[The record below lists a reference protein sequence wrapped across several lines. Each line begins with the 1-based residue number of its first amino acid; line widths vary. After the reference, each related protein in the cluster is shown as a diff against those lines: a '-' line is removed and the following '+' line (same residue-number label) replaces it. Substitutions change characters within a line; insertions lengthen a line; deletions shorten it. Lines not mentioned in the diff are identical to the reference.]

1 MTAQLTIHNA
11 GPGLTVQDLGR
22 PGWKAQGLSTGGAAD
37 PLALLEAAALLGTP
51 LGQAAIEMMG
61 FGGTFSV
68 NQAVRFALT
77 GAVMQADINGE
88 PISPNA
94 THVLPAG
101 AKLTI
106 RGAKQGVF
114 GYLSLAGGIATPPI
128 MGSRATHLTAGIGKP
143 LQPGDTLPLGAD
155 ADRMRAPMKL
165 PVADRF
171 AGGTIRIMS
180 GPQTD
185 FFAPETLAAFTQTT
199 FTRSP
204 RGNRQ
209 GVRLDYDGNGF
220 STRDGLNH
228 VSDLIVPGDI
238 QMTGDG
244 VPYVLLCECQT
255 IGGYPRIGSV
265 IPSDLPKIAQAA
277 PGTSLQFQFLT
288 VEEADATAIS
298 QAATLRQLTRLCQ
311 PMIRAPHDIADLLR
325 YQLISGA
332 TPGDDLE
339 RP

>member
-1 MTAQLTIHNA
+1 MPSLTIHSA

-37 PLALLEAAALLGTP
+37 RLALFEAAALLHTKP
-51 LGQAAIEMMG
+51 TQAVIEMMG
-61 FGGTFSV
+61 FGGTFSTSHHTRI
-68 NQAVRFALT
+68 AIT
-77 GAVMQADINGE
+77 GAQMQATIDGA
-88 PISPNA
+88 PITTNM
-94 THVLPAG
+94 THILRAG
-101 AKLTI
+101 AQLTI
-106 RGAKQGVF
+106 GGAKAGVY
-114 GYLSLAGGIATPPI
+114 GYLAFAGGITTDPV
-128 MGSRATHLTAGIGKP
+128 MDSRATHLTAGIGKR
-143 LQPGDTLPLGAD
+143 LDAGDTLPLGPD
-155 ADRMRAPMKL
+155 PDPLRPPQKL
-165 PVADRF
+165 IPDNRF
-171 AGGTIRIMS
+171 CGGMIRIMP

-185 FFAPETLAAFTQTT
+185 FFSAEILGSFTATQ

-209 GVRLDYDGNGF
+209 GIRLDYDGAGF
-220 STRDGLNH
+220 PIDGGRNI

-244 VPYVLLCECQT
+244 VPYILLSECQT

-265 IPSDLPKIAQAA
+265 IPADLPKIAQAA
-277 PGTSLQFQFLT
+277 PGTRLSFEFLT
-288 VEEADATAIS
+288 VEEADSTAAS
-298 QAATLRQLTRLCQ
+298 DAALLKQLAKMCQ
-311 PMIRAPHDIADLLR
+311 PMIRDPHDIADLLS

>member
-1 MTAQLTIHNA
+1 MTAQLTVHKA

-37 PLALLEAAALLGTP
+37 PLALLEAAALLRTP
-51 LGQAAIEMMG
+51 LNNAAIEMMG
-61 FGGTFSV
+61 FGGTFS
-68 NQAVRFALT
+68 ADISVRFAIT

-88 PISPNA
+88 SISPNA

-101 AKLTI
+101 EKLI
-106 RGAKQGVF
+106 IGGAKKGVF
-114 GYLSLAGGIATPPI
+114 GYLSVAGGIAIPPI
-128 MGSRATHLTAGIGKP
+128 MDSRATHLTAGIGKP
-143 LQPGDTLPLGAD
+143 LQSGDMLPIGAD
-155 ADRMRAPMKL
+155 PDRMRAPMKL
-165 PVADRF
+165 AVTDRF
-171 AGGTIRIMS
+171 AGGVIRIMP

-185 FFAPETLAAFTQTT
+185 FFAPETLAAFSQTT

-220 STRDGLNH
+220 GTRGGLNQ

-265 IPSDLPKIAQAA
+265 IPADLPKIAQAT
-277 PGTSLQFQFLT
+277 PGTPLQFQFLT
-288 VEEADATAIS
+288 VKEADATVVS
-298 QAATLRQLTRLCQ
+298 QTATLRQLTQFCQ
-311 PMIRAPHDIADLLR
+311 PMVRAPHDIADLLR

>member
-1 MTAQLTIHNA
+1 MPVMTIHSA

-37 PLALLEAAALLGTP
+37 PLALLESAALLGVKP
-51 LGQAAIEMMG
+51 MGAVIEMMG

-68 NQAVRFALT
+68 SEGTRIALT
-77 GAVMQADINGE
+77 GAVMQADIDGD
-88 PISPNA
+88 PLPHNA
-94 THVLPAG
+94 THFLPAG
-101 AKLTI
+101 SKLTI
-106 RGAKQGVF
+106 RGAQKGVY
-114 GYLSLAGGIATPPI
+114 GYLRLAGGILTEKI
-128 MGSRATHLTAGIGKP
+128 MDSRATHLTAGIGRR
-143 LQPGDTLPLGAD
+143 LRSGDELPIGPD
-155 ADRMRAPMKL
+155 KDRMRAPQKL
-165 PVADRF
+165 PPADRF
-171 AGGTIRIMS
+171 AGGMIRIMP

-185 FFAPETLAAFTQTT
+185 FFDQATQEAFCATQ
-199 FTRSP
+199 FRRSP

-209 GVRLDYDGNGF
+209 GIRLAHDNGSF
-220 STRDGLNH
+220 GTTGGLTN

-238 QMTGDG
+238 QITGEG
-244 VPYVLLCECQT
+244 VPYILLAECQT

-277 PGTSLQFQFLT
+277 PGTPLRFSFLN
-288 VEEADATAIS
+288 VAEADATATSLDAS
-298 QAATLRQLTRLCQ
+298 QRAITKKCQ
-311 PMIRAPHDIADLLR
+311 PMIRDPHDIADLLG